1 MSKVP
6 ILTYHS
12 IDSSGSVIST
22 SPGKFESQ
30 MRYLAESSF
39 KVISLNDVVKC
50 IQERRP
56 FPPKAAVIT
65 FDDGFKNIYDEAYP
79 VLRKFGFKAT
89 VFLVPGY
96 CGRNNR
102 WNGQPEGIPTLDL
115 LSWDEIG
122 EMVHNGV
129 EFGAH
134 TMSHPDLSRC
144 SLAQATQEI
153 AHSKSMIQR
162 HIGRDVLFFAYPYGK
177 LTGDIKRVVKD
188 QFYGSCSTK
197 LGFTTLESDIYS
209 LPRIDMYYFSKNNLF
224 LWLETPFSPIYV
236 NFRKILRLIKLFQ
249 LV

>member
-22 SPGKFESQ
+22 SPEKFVSQ
-30 MRYLAESSF
+30 MRYLAESFF

-56 FPPKAAVIT
+56 FPPKSAVIT

-79 VLRKFGFKAT
+79 VLKKFGFKAT
-89 VFLVPGY
+89 VFLVPRY

-115 LSWDEIG
+115 LGWDEIG

-134 TMSHPDLSRC
+134 TMSHPNLSMFPC
-144 SLAQATQEI
+144 
-153 AHSKSMIQR
+153 
-162 HIGRDVLFFAYPYGK
+162 
-177 LTGDIKRVVKD
+177 TGDPGNSSFKVND
-188 QFYGSCSTK
+188 
-197 LGFTTLESDIYS
+197 
-209 LPRIDMYYFSKNNLF
+209 SKAY
-224 LWLETPFSPIYV
+224 W
-236 NFRKILRLIKLFQ
+236 KGCLIFCLSIRQ
-249 LV
+249 AYRRY